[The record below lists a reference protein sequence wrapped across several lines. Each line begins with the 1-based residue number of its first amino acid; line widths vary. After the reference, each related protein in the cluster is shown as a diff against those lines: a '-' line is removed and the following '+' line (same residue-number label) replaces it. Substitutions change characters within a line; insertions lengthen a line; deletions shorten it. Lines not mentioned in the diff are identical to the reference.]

1 MTSPNHSPRPPRVA
15 RTVTVLRTELLS
27 PAMVRVIVG
36 GPALDEIPP
45 LQYTDHYV
53 KLLFGEVTRTY
64 TIHSLDHQ
72 AREMAIDFVIHGD
85 EGLAGPWARDA
96 QAGDQISFFG
106 PGGAWAPRGDA
117 EAHLLV
123 GDDSALP
130 AIVAALDAL
139 PSHAKAEVFV
149 EVPSASARQDLPVTD
164 HTTVHWI
171 HRDEHDMG
179 YGEALTYAV
188 QTAPFPEGDV
198 EAFVHGNADMI
209 KPLRHYL
216 FNERQVPREHVSI
229 SGYWRTGMNE
239 DGWQSS
245 KHEFVEQMEAEQDAH

>member
-1 MTSPNHSPRPPRVA
+1 
-15 RTVTVLRTELLS
+15 
-27 PAMVRVIVG
+27 MVRIIAG
-36 GPALDEIPP
+36 GPAIDELPP
-45 LQYTDHYV
+45 LSYTDHYI
-53 KLLFGEVTRTY
+53 KIIFGDVTRTY
-64 TIHSLDHQ
+64 TIRWLDHE
-72 AREMAIDFVIHGD
+72 AREMALDFVIHGD

-96 QAGDQISFFG
+96 KAGAEISFKG

-117 EAHLLV
+117 QVHLLV

-130 AIVAALDAL
+130 AIAAALEAL
-139 PSHAKAEVFV
+139 PSHARAEVFL
-149 EVPSASARQDLPVTD
+149 EVPDAASRQELPVTD
-164 HTTVHWI
+164 NTIVHWVE
-171 HRDEHDMG
+171 RDAHGLG

-188 QTAPFPEGDV
+188 QTADFPDGDL

-216 FNERQVPREHVSI
+216 FNERGVPREHVSI

-245 KHEFVEQMEAEQDAH
+245 KGEFVAAMEAEQDS